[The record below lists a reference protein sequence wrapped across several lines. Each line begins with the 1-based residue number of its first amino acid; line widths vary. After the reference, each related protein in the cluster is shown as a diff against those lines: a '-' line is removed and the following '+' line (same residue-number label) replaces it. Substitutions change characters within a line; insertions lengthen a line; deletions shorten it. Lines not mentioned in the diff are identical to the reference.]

1 MKTLMA
7 VIGMASILV
16 APRGAAQEEAEVIPP
31 AVGASAV
38 AAVKKLGEQVVLG
51 NRNFAIERM
60 YPRWKERM
68 AKRMGG
74 MEELDRKLE
83 EQLDNVD
90 QQMRLHGM
98 SMMSFKPVGNPS
110 VYAVWQGKA
119 KKIVD
124 GEAVEVLIKTKWM
137 VLIPTVT
144 KFRITDKE
152 LNKTRI
158 IESQG
163 FQVAVSEKRELDWY
177 FMDGA
182 SLSVADL
189 RSLFPAL
196 PENLELPPL
205 ERREV
210 K

>member
-1 MKTLMA
+1 MT
-7 VIGMASILV
+7 VIGMVSILMT
-16 APRGAAQEEAEVIPP
+16 ARGAAQAEETPP
-31 AVGASAV
+31 GVATSAV
-38 AAVKKLGEQVVLG
+38 DAVNKLGEQVVLG
-51 NRNFAIERM
+51 NRIFAVERM

-74 MEELDRKLE
+74 MEEFDRKLK
-83 EQLDNVD
+83 EQLKSVD
-90 QQMRLHGM
+90 EQMRLNGM
-98 SMMSFKPVGNPS
+98 SMMSFKPIGVPK
-110 VYAVWQGKA
+110 VYGVWHGK
-119 KKIVD
+119 KTEVVD
-124 GEAVEVLIKTKWM
+124 GKEVEVLITTKWM

-144 KFRITDKE
+144 KFRIIDKE
-152 LNKTRI
+152 IRKARI

-163 FQVAVSEKRELDWY
+163 FQVAVADKGSVDWY

-189 RSLFPAL
+189 RSLFPGL
-196 PENLELPPL
+196 PENLVLPAL